1 MDCLSNLPSETLWQI
16 LSYLNVH
23 DLSCMRMSSKKMALF
38 ADHPSHWRHLDL
50 APLTRPCTENDQ
62 NGMSIFPLQLWN
74 LKDLQRLIGPHRRMI
89 ESIQIWGVRDNIV
102 RYILSHCV
110 NLTDLTLNGWS
121 TLSEHAFKHI
131 HPHLKLHRLMLVG
144 AQAQPN
150 YTSMDATTL
159 AHLLMQCPLKELSL
173 GCQVHIHAQ
182 TLLMELNKRQHKPLP
197 SSAPAEIST
206 EKSIPSS
213 SSSASASPLPPNK
226 YKEESS
232 TYTKASSNKNSDD
245 RLGGKGSTSLQLERL
260 TLATRRT
267 WSTEHVMALFDT
279 CPSLYHVCLFPTVA
293 AGGYD
298 QAAQA
303 KKMDSQ
309 SQQQQID
316 GDDGVADMM
325 IHRSTGRPVEQLL

>member
-1 MDCLSNLPSETLWQI
+1 MDRLSNLPSETLWQI

-23 DLSCMRMSSKKMALF
+23 DLSCMRLSSKKMALF

-50 APLTRPCTENDQ
+50 APLTRPCTENSDQ
-62 NGMSIFPLQLWN
+62 KGIPISPLQLWN

-89 ESIQIWGVRDNIV
+89 KSIRIWGVRDNIV

-144 AQAQPN
+144 AQTQPN

-197 SSAPAEIST
+197 SSASAEIAT
-206 EKSIPSS
+206 EKSSP
-213 SSSASASPLPPNK
+213 SPLPPK
-226 YKEESS
+226 KHKEEPS
-232 TYTKASSNKNSDD
+232 TYNKGSSSHISDD
-245 RLGGKGSTSLQLERL
+245 RLGGKGSSSLQLERL

-298 QAAQA
+298 QTAQA

-309 SQQQQID
+309 SQQQQMD
-316 GDDGVADMM
+316 GDNGVADMM
-325 IHRSTGRPVEQLL
+325 IHRSTERAVEQLL